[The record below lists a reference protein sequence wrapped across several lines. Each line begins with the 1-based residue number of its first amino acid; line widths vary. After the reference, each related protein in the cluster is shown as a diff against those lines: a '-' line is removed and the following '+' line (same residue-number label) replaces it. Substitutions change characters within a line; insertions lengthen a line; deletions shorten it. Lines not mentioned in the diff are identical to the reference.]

1 METNGT
7 DGCQKSH
14 WVSGEST
21 VTSASSESGA
31 THWVL
36 YKQRE
41 KKPSANACL
50 RVYVWWH
57 SHGPSLRY
65 LSLIVQSIF
74 YSALVWR
81 FILI

>member
-1 METNGT
+1 MEANGT

-50 RVYVWWH
+50 
-57 SHGPSLRY
+57 
-65 LSLIVQSIF
+65 
-74 YSALVWR
+74 
-81 FILI
+81 